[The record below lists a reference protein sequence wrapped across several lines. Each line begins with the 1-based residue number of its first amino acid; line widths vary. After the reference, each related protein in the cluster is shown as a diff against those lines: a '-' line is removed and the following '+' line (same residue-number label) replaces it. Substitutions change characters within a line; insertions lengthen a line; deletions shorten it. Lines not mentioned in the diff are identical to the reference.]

1 MTIDLIK
8 QRFLYLTQRLYKSL
22 YEFGFFKTI
31 KKIINFFFFNKIDL
45 DKIPIDL
52 NISLDEIFIK
62 FGTDKGSLD
71 GKKTYD
77 FLYKNTNEFKNYYEW
92 ICRKDIKKYPYQLGN
107 DQSLAYENIFKTR
120 RFENLKILE
129 LGVANGHS
137 IASWH
142 HYFPNATIFALDNK
156 KYFKFFYKSKR
167 IKYINIDIFDSNK
180 IKKFIK
186 ENQKF
191 DFIIDD
197 SLHTEEAMLTN
208 IKNFY
213 SSINSRGCYILEDF
227 KSLDFFKK
235 TVMKYNFDNKANYFV
250 KNSVIMEEVF
260 HSIKTKVYFDNNI
273 LDKKTLEHIFETAED
288 SYVVYTNSPWSSLGI
303 IKKK

>member
-1 MTIDLIK
+1 MTINLIK
-8 QRFLYLTQRLYKSL
+8 KRFLYLTQRLYKNL

-45 DKIPIDL
+45 EKIPIDL

-142 HYFPNATIFALDNK
+142 HYFPNATIFALDSK

-213 SSINSRGCYILEDF
+213 SSINSQGCYILEDF
-227 KSLDFFKK
+227 KSIDFFKK

-260 HSIKTKVYFDNNI
+260 HSIKAKVFFDNNI
-273 LDKKTLEHIFETAED
+273 LDKKTLEYIFETAED
-288 SYVVYTNSPWSSLGI
+288 SYVVYNNAPWSSLGI